1 MASMEISELKSV
13 DQLSK
18 HIFLELHRAIIRHEE
33 GARIGDVDAVHDMRV
48 SIRRLRVALGNFA
61 ICLSREDR
69 QRLRSR
75 LENLAGA
82 MGGVRDLDVM
92 IGTLTRL
99 LSNRTGD
106 ERRAI
111 AALIGRLRSRRRSR
125 LRKLVNYLNGEEYM
139 AFKREF
145 SEASEPGKQV
155 RSNGQAF

>member
-1 MASMEISELKSV
+1 
-13 DQLSK
+13 
-18 HIFLELHRAIIRHEE
+18 
-33 GARIGDVDAVHDMRV
+33 
-48 SIRRLRVALGNFA
+48 
-61 ICLSREDR
+61 SREDR

-145 SEASEPGKQV
+145 SEESEPGKQV